1 MGQNR
6 KYENVMLLAMS
17 TLPRNPEINTYQIQE
32 EKETLYFKGISQ
44 MEPHTKY
51 VLYHLAEQDERLDRI
66 VILAS
71 AKARE
76 EGTEKDWYKKNT
88 AVSFFEKRI
97 RAYLGEPAGENFDEA
112 GDKLEDIKEKRIR
125 ADMYETEDCQPQFIL
140 VNLENPLFFWEAVQK
155 IRSQERGKT
164 VHLYMDMQGGDR
176 NAVSQM
182 NAIAELLERQG
193 VKIMGRYA
201 NDYNPTRRDRPL
213 HTIREVSKEYRTYDL
228 ISAMD
233 IFAQYGWGDRLE
245 QYFKGD
251 IDEDSKESRLI
262 GAIKQASSAICQCN
276 AEGFD
281 SAVKQIEKLEAEF
294 ENPEKVTEMDVV
306 YQDIHENYA
315 SLFGAKY
322 RYVEQIRWCLKK
334 SFLQQALTIFEAKM
348 PYEFICSG
356 LVYYRM
362 GEGGREE
369 YLEKCEEI
377 YNHDYNPDD
386 HSLRKNGYKM
396 KDLNHYLIKDYLKI
410 IKNKGSIEECDEKG
424 LLSFGLSGVGREETL
439 RLIEV
444 YRKLCW
450 LRNQVNHAEQEE
462 HNPEGFFR
470 YMQQKR
476 PDDNNWTNNKNGDIE
491 QRIRVFLGQW
501 KKLADQVPEELRSQS
516 IDLS

>member
-6 KYENVMLLAMS
+6 NYENVILLAMS

-32 EKETLYFKGISQ
+32 ENEKLYFKGISQ

-71 AKARE
+71 AKARK
-76 EGTEKDWYKKNT
+76 EGSEKDWYKKNT
-88 AVSFFEKRI
+88 AVTFFEKRI
-97 RAYLGEPAGENFDEA
+97 RAYLGDADKENFDETE
-112 GDKLEDIKEKRIR
+112 DKLDDKNENRIKTEIY
-125 ADMYETEDCQPQFIL
+125 AEEDCWPQFII
-140 VNLENPLFFWEAVQK
+140 VDLENPLFFWEAVQK
-155 IRSQERGKT
+155 IRSQEHGKT

-176 NAVSQM
+176 NAISQM
-182 NAIAELLERQG
+182 NAIAELLKRQG

-201 NDYNPTRRDRPL
+201 NDYDPTRRERPL
-213 HTIREVSKEYRTYDL
+213 HKIREVSKEYRTYDL

-233 IFAQYGWGDRLE
+233 IFAQYGWGDKLD
-245 QYFKGD
+245 QYFKGN
-251 IDEDSKESRLI
+251 IDENSKESRLI
-262 GAIKQASSAICQCN
+262 GVIKQASSAICLCN

-281 SAVKQIEKLEAEF
+281 SAVKQIENLKTEF
-294 ENPEKVTEMDVV
+294 ENPEKITEMDVV
-306 YQDIHENYA
+306 YQDIYENYA

-334 SFLQQALTIFEAKM
+334 KFLQQALTIFEAKM
-348 PYEFICSG
+348 PYEFIHSG

-386 HSLRKNGYKM
+386 HSLWKNGYKM

-424 LLSFGLSGVGREETL
+424 LLSFGLSGEGREETL

-444 YRKLCW
+444 YRKLCR

-462 HNPEGFFR
+462 HNSEGFFR

-476 PDDNNWTNNKNGDIE
+476 PNDNNWKNNENGDIE
-491 QRIRVFLGQW
+491 QKIRVFLGQW
-501 KKLADQVPEELRSQS
+501 KKLANQVPEELRSQI